1 MRRNVVFTDRDGV
14 INRNL
19 PDSIKRPEEFAFLPG
34 SCEALRR
41 LTEKGFDVIVITNQS
56 ALGRGVMTLET
67 LEDIHRRMLAAVDA
81 AGGRILDLF
90 VCPHRPDDGCRCRK
104 PEPGLL
110 LAARRKHR
118 IDFSSA
124 IMIGDSATDI
134 ECARNAGV
142 GTALLV
148 RTGNGAEAAA
158 ALAARGCLPDFT
170 ADDLHQAGEW
180 IIEGS
185 GWRSGAP

>member
-34 SCEALRR
+34 SCEALHR

-110 LAARRKHR
+110 LAAQRKHR

-148 RTGNGAEAAA
+148 RTGNGAEASA
-158 ALAARGCLPDFT
+158 ALTARGCLPDFI

-180 IIEGS
+180 IIDGS
-185 GWRSGAP
+185 RWRPGAP